1 MLKNYIRNYDSIE
14 EMMSAYL
21 SFSGE
26 SKLAEVDADLYV
38 NNEKIGSEVF
48 IPKTTNVGY
57 VEGQGLSGE
66 TIMLTYTKTV
76 FSSHT
81 LTYYEGNMYFTAAD
95 ISRSS
100 EIQQNCSEGKLVEP
114 LVEYELITVSQEGSE
129 MQVYVPVFIVDDN
142 EFHLDIDG
150 LSEGEVRFI
159 DNKGKMLYPLPFAQ
173 GTDINAAS
181 FIVVNENLTPA
192 RIQVTD
198 RKYDVDESSYYY
210 DPWVSVVPDVTEEVV
225 TGLIDS
231 SGNTYTYNRLLPYD
245 DNYGLII
252 HRWIKDSDG
261 SYWYSDFRVPYKGK
275 SLRNTIRD
283 EIA

>member
-1 MLKNYIRNYDSIE
+1 MAKNYIRNYDSIE

-26 SKLAEVDADLYV
+26 SKLTEVDADLYV
-38 NNEKIGSEVF
+38 NKEKIGSEAF
-48 IPKTTNVGY
+48 IPKATNVGY
-57 VEGQGLSGE
+57 VPGQGLSGE
-66 TIMLTYTKTV
+66 TIMITYTKTV

-81 LTYYEGNMYFTAAD
+81 LTYYEGNTYITTAD
-95 ISRSS
+95 ISRTS
-100 EIQQNCSEGKLVEP
+100 EIQPNCVEGKLVEP

-129 MQVYVPVFIVDDN
+129 MQAYVPVFIVDDN

-159 DNKGKMLYPLPFAQ
+159 DNKGKMLYSLPFAQ
-173 GTDINAAS
+173 GTDINAV
-181 FIVVNENLTPA
+181 FFTVVNENSTPA

-198 RKYDVDESSYYY
+198 RKYNVDESSYYY

-231 SGNTYTYNRLLPYD
+231 SGNTYSYDRLL
-245 DNYGLII
+245 LSKEV

-283 EIA
+283 EEAYNK